1 MKRTILFF
9 AAFLMVLSTANA
21 QWWSS
26 EKVKGNGEMITKE
39 RKVGSYDAV
48 KLIGSMN
55 VELVAGTEGNLK
67 VEAESNLQEYILT
80 EVKNGTL
87 KISVEKDINLDPT
100 EEIKVTVPFKDLEE
114 ISLTGS
120 GDIWNSDLIKES
132 NLEVQVT
139 GSGDMMLDLEVEDL
153 EGKITGSGD
162 IELKGKARR
171 FECSVTGSGDFDAF
185 GLSAEEVEAKVAG
198 SGDIMVNAS
207 KALKASVAGS
217 GDIIYTGNPDKQ
229 DFKTFGSGSVSSK

>member
-26 EKVKGNGEMITKE
+26 EKVKGNGEMVTKE

-48 KLIGSMN
+48 KLVGSMN
-55 VELVAGTEGNLK
+55 VELMAGNEGNLK
-67 VEAESNLQEYILT
+67 IEAESNLQEYILT

-100 EEIKVTVPFKDLEE
+100 EEIKVSVPFRDLEAV
-114 ISLTGS
+114 SVTGS
-120 GDIWNSDLIKES
+120 GDMWNSDPIKET

-139 GSGDMMLDLEVEDL
+139 GSGDMMLDLEVQNL

-162 IELKGKARR
+162 IKLKGKAQK
-171 FECSVTGSGDFDAF
+171 FECSVTGSGDFNAF
-185 GLSAEEVEAKVAG
+185 DLNAEDVEAKVAG
-198 SGDIMVNAS
+198 SGDIMVRAS

-217 GDIIYTGNPDKQ
+217 GDIIYAGNPEKQ
-229 DFKTFGSGSVSSK
+229 DFKTYGSGSVSSK